1 MLNHPIYAH
10 YYKARSTGS
19 FVLRLSNSFDLSID
33 NVNNLIFH
41 VKNKTEAN
49 KVVKRYE
56 AIKWNF

>member
-10 YYKARSTGS
+10 YYKARSTGR

-33 NVNNLIFH
+33 SVNNLIFH
-41 VKNKTEAN
+41 VIGKKQAN
-49 KVVKRYE
+49 KIVKEYQ